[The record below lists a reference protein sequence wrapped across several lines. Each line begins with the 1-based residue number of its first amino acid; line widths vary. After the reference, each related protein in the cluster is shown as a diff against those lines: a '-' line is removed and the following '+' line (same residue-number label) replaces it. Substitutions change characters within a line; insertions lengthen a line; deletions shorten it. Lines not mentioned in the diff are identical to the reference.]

1 MDQSRERRFL
11 DIFHKVTSRTAMV
24 LDHQE
29 VMETIVRALPELLG
43 IDACTIRLL
52 DASTHSFVLGAAH
65 GVSLEYLSREVIDTD
80 ETMAMVQSGHPVY
93 SGQVDEVACASLRDA
108 AGREGVKGVLTLPI
122 LFQNELIGIMRLLTR
137 SAGRT
142 FTPDEIASSMA
153 LAEQGPNSVIS
164 VLTHAPDLLPILVPS
179 MAGHGAG
186 GRAG

>member
-1 MDQSRERRFL
+1 MDTHTHQSRERRFL

-122 LFQNELIGIMRLLTR
+122 LFQGELIGIMRLLTR
-137 SAGRT
+137 KDRS
-142 FTPDEIASSMA
+142 FTADEIACCMV
-153 LAEQGPNSVIS
+153 LAEQVGI
-164 VLTHAPDLLPILVPS
+164 AI
-179 MAGHGAG
+179 AHG
-186 GRAG
+186 RMFKEMDRQVRFLS

>member
-1 MDQSRERRFL
+1 MDTHTHQSREQGFL
-11 DIFHKVTSRTAMV
+11 GIFHKVTGLTSML

-137 SAGRT
+137 SVGRT
-142 FTPDEIASSMA
+142 FTADEVASSMA
-153 LAEQGPNSVIS
+153 LAERVGIAIATDGCSRRWTARCAS
-164 VLTHAPDLLPILVPS
+164 
-179 MAGHGAG
+179 
-186 GRAG
+186 